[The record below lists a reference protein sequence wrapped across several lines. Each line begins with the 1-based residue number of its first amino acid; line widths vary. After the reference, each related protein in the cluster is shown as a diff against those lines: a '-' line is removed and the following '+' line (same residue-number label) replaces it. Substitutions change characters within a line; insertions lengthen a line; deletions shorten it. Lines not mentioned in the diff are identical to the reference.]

1 MRLSPRKPARF
12 SLRRREAGYAG
23 LCAIVCGQ
31 QLSTASAAAIR
42 NRLFAAFDP
51 FHHDSVRRARTDKLK
66 RLGLSAPKIK
76 SIREIGKA
84 VAQGRIDLTAVG
96 EMDADAAHAAL
107 VALHGIGPW
116 SADIYLLFCL
126 GHSDAF
132 PAGDLA
138 VQEAARIAF
147 GLRKRPDAKAL
158 AKLAEAWR
166 PWRGVAAHLL
176 WAYYHAVKK
185 RDVVP
190 VQSAGAA
197 KKPAKKKREEE
208 KIHKEIRQW
217 LTSTAR
223 GSAPRSGT
231 AKQLVVFL
239 HGYGADG
246 NDLID
251 IGRAWAGLLPDA
263 AFVSP
268 HAPRPCGQ
276 APSGREWFPLT
287 MRDPGERWRG
297 VTMAAPAAQTFLDA
311 ELARARPAAFGA
323 GAGRIFA
330 RHHDGAAC
338 RLAPR
343 RRAGRDRRLFRP
355 AGAAGQRRSRN
366 FRGRDQEPAAGAA
379 GTRRPGPADPDR
391 RAFPRRARAWRPW
404 RCRSSGTSRPA
415 SATAST
421 RKACATA
428 ANFLLA
434 ALAGAEP
441 ACG

>member
-1 MRLSPRKPARF
+1 MTNFLHSEADLQAGLARLVAADPRLAPIAEKAGRF

-84 VAQGRIDLTAVG
+84 VAQGRIDLDRIG

-190 VQSAGAA
+190 VQSAAAA
-197 KKPAKKKREEE
+197 KKPTKKKS
-208 KIHKEIRQW
+208 KKKK
-217 LTSTAR
+217 
-223 GSAPRSGT
+223 P
-231 AKQLVVFL
+231 
-239 HGYGADG
+239 
-246 NDLID
+246 
-251 IGRAWAGLLPDA
+251 
-263 AFVSP
+263 
-268 HAPRPCGQ
+268 
-276 APSGREWFPLT
+276 
-287 MRDPGERWRG
+287 
-297 VTMAAPAAQTFLDA
+297 
-311 ELARARPAAFGA
+311 
-323 GAGRIFA
+323 
-330 RHHDGAAC
+330 
-338 RLAPR
+338 
-343 RRAGRDRRLFRP
+343 
-355 AGAAGQRRSRN
+355 
-366 FRGRDQEPAAGAA
+366 
-379 GTRRPGPADPDR
+379 
-391 RAFPRRARAWRPW
+391 
-404 RCRSSGTSRPA
+404 
-415 SATAST
+415 T
-421 RKACATA
+421 RKSG
-428 ANFLLA
+428 N
-434 ALAGAEP
+434 G
-441 ACG
+441 